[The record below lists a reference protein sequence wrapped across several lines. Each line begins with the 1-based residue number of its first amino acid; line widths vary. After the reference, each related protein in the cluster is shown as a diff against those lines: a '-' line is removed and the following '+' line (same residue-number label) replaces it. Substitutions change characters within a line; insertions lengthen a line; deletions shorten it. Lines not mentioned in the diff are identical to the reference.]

1 MKKLLVIIFLAASIS
16 SFAQT
21 KNFIDQ
27 NYIEVTGK
35 AEMEV
40 VPDRIYIKV
49 LLSESDSKNRVSVP
63 ELEEKLIKKLKK
75 IGIDLEKD
83 VFIKDM
89 ASNIKFH
96 MLAKNKIYLSKEYQV
111 IAKDGKTVAEIFLG
125 LEEVGISNVSIEK
138 VENSKIEEYRKEVKI
153 NAIKAAKEKAIFLAN
168 AIKQEAGR
176 AIFIG
181 ENNFGNPTFESNNI
195 RIRGASTLLGRKS
208 IDEPLQNFEFEKIKL
223 ESTIMCRF
231 VLK

>member
-63 ELEEKLIKKLKK
+63 ELEEKLVKKLKE

-111 IAKDGKTVAEIFLG
+111 IAKDGKMVAEIFLG

-153 NAIKAAKEKAIFLAN
+153 KAIKAAKDKATYLAKAIGQETGN
-168 AIKQEAGR
+168 AIYIEEQAFSPYLKM
-176 AIFIG
+176 
-181 ENNFGNPTFESNNI
+181 NSNVV
-195 RIRGASTLLGRKS
+195 IRGVSSVEDKS
-208 IDEPLQNFEFEKIKL
+208 FIQNFEFEKIKL